1 VPLRVWGLVLLLSIV
16 GTSVVAEEA
25 QVEVPANDDDFV
37 MLINEVV
44 KKATVLRV
52 KRNNAG
58 YSDLEESNDEKEVD
72 EEMASAGLNSKAC
85 ISSASHCTSKA
96 GECKGPVSVCDQAVQ
111 SCVNAARDC
120 KVSTQHKE
128 KKARE
133 GQPEKIDKKNKVSDA
148 DKATDKQLQEGDNT
162 KQDAV
167 AATEE
172 TEQAPEMSKRSPS
185 SVQDGQPEV
194 LDEDFDKDELQ
205 KDELNSKQS
214 SQEAVA
220 HEAAA
225 IGQDSA
231 LDSSPEMNLAEQ
243 ALTLLEED
251 EDEDDETVTP
261 VDEDNTHWDTEDV
274 AENEE
279 VVVDYTDSNKDDDTE
294 ADEQTDDADI
304 GEEDDEDAS
313 DEESSEDSAD
323 VGEQDEDDEQASDD
337 DEQASDEETSD
348 ASDELDKSA
357 SLKEFLGGEQPN
369 LLNLPSLIE
378 EDENESEEEQE
389 QDDHADLG
397 EDQDDLD
404 TASEAEEDNTD
415 VGEDQADV
423 DTASES
429 EGDRLYYV
437 PREAPAKEEDNGV
450 YLEFDPS
457 FNADE

>member
-1 VPLRVWGLVLLLSIV
+1 MGIRDFAMGCNLRVWGLVLLLSIV
-16 GTSVVAEEA
+16 GTSAVAEEA

-72 EEMASAGLNSKAC
+72 EEMASSGLNSKAC
-85 ISSASHCTSKA
+85 ISSAAHCTTK
-96 GECKGPVSVCDQAVQ
+96 
-111 SCVNAARDC
+111 ARDC

-128 KKARE
+128 TKAQE

-167 AATEE
+167 SATEE

-231 LDSSPEMNLAEQ
+231 LDSGPEMN
-243 ALTLLEED
+243 
-251 EDEDDETVTP
+251 
-261 VDEDNTHWDTEDV
+261 
-274 AENEE
+274 
-279 VVVDYTDSNKDDDTE
+279 
-294 ADEQTDDADI
+294 
-304 GEEDDEDAS
+304 
-313 DEESSEDSAD
+313 
-323 VGEQDEDDEQASDD
+323 
-337 DEQASDEETSD
+337 
-348 ASDELDKSA
+348 
-357 SLKEFLGGEQPN
+357 
-369 LLNLPSLIE
+369 
-378 EDENESEEEQE
+378 
-389 QDDHADLG
+389 
-397 EDQDDLD
+397 
-404 TASEAEEDNTD
+404 
-415 VGEDQADV
+415 
-423 DTASES
+423 
-429 EGDRLYYV
+429 
-437 PREAPAKEEDNGV
+437 
-450 YLEFDPS
+450 
-457 FNADE
+457 

>member
-1 VPLRVWGLVLLLSIV
+1 MGIIRDFAMGCNLRVWGLVLLLSIV
-16 GTSVVAEEA
+16 GTSAVAEEA

-72 EEMASAGLNSKAC
+72 EEMASSGLNSKAC
-85 ISSASHCTSKA
+85 ISSAAHCTTKA

-128 KKARE
+128 TKARE

-148 DKATDKQLQEGDNT
+148 DKQLQEGDNT

-167 AATEE
+167 SATEE

-251 EDEDDETVTP
+251 EDEDDETVAP
-261 VDEDNTHWDTEDV
+261 VDVDNTHWDTEDT

-279 VVVDYTDSNKDDDTE
+279 VV
-294 ADEQTDDADI
+294 
-304 GEEDDEDAS
+304 
-313 DEESSEDSAD
+313 
-323 VGEQDEDDEQASDD
+323 
-337 DEQASDEETSD
+337 
-348 ASDELDKSA
+348 
-357 SLKEFLGGEQPN
+357 
-369 LLNLPSLIE
+369 
-378 EDENESEEEQE
+378 
-389 QDDHADLG
+389 
-397 EDQDDLD
+397 
-404 TASEAEEDNTD
+404 
-415 VGEDQADV
+415 
-423 DTASES
+423 
-429 EGDRLYYV
+429 
-437 PREAPAKEEDNGV
+437 
-450 YLEFDPS
+450 
-457 FNADE
+457 